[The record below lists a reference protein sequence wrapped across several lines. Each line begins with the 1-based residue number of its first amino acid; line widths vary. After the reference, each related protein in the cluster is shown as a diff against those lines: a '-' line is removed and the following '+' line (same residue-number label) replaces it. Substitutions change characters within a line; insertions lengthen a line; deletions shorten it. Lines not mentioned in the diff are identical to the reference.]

1 MSSGLE
7 EAFLAACDSYSEDR
21 VVCDPELNLR
31 FVSECRARGL
41 DEPVA
46 VLNRSLLN
54 LRKAGRL
61 SGLRRSKPTRF
72 KNEDQY
78 RFAAE
83 MAGRYL
89 ERRERLS
96 LDSVLCDPD
105 LAAVFDITA
114 GSLAPGFSSLQYR
127 WAALN
132 LRKARQFRPE
142 LLSRVA
148 PPLEIIHYRAE
159 DVIMS
164 HLPVTQGVYLLFDGQ
179 RLLYVGEAK
188 NLRLR
193 IKKHLDHSDNREL
206 ARWLWENGPEELRL
220 EIQILEP
227 HTPTRTRKALE
238 AELIRSRDPV
248 FNVK

>member
-1 MSSGLE
+1 MISSLE
-7 EAFLAACDSYSEDR
+7 EAFLAACNGYSEDR

-46 VLNRSLLN
+46 ALNRSLLN

-61 SGLRRSKPTRF
+61 GGRRRSKPTRF
-72 KNEDQY
+72 RNQYQY

-96 LDSVLCDPD
+96 LDNILCDPE
-105 LAAVFDITA
+105 LAAIFDVTA

-132 LRKARQFRPE
+132 LRKARQFKPE

-148 PPLEIIHYRAE
+148 PPLEIIHYRAKE
-159 DVIMS
+159 LVVNQ
-164 HLPVTQGVYLLFDGQ
+164 LPIAQGVYLLFDGQ

-188 NLRLR
+188 NIRHR
-193 IKKHLDHSDNREL
+193 IKKHLDHSDRKEL

-220 EIQILEP
+220 EIQVLEP
-227 HTPTRTRKALE
+227 ETPTRIRKALE